1 MLNHLKVAN
10 KKIENKINFL
20 LFYKEVGFK
29 NVIYF
34 FMEKIYIS
42 NQLKNFCNPHRCRK
56 MGNLYKTYV

>member
-29 NVIYF
+29 NLIYF
-34 FMEKIYIS
+34 LWKKKYTFKPIKE
-42 NQLKNFCNPHRCRK
+42 F
-56 MGNLYKTYV
+56 

>member
-20 LFYKEVGFK
+20 LFYKEFGFK

-42 NQLKNFCNPHRCRK
+42 NQSKNF
-56 MGNLYKTYV
+56 

>member
-42 NQLKNFCNPHRCRK
+42 NQLKNF
-56 MGNLYKTYV
+56 